1 MLRSTYNNINTRFKL
16 LKRELIELDSACATN
31 TIDVDE
37 VDELIDAFSR
47 STQSNKFLIN
57 INYSKVSTNST
68 SKICGSQHTAFV
80 VIVSVVVLR
89 QLTRVVTVVH
99 VLVVVP

>member
-16 LKRELIELDSACATN
+16 LKRELIELDSACAT

-68 SKICGSQHTAFV
+68 SKICGNQHTAFV

>member
-16 LKRELIELDSACATN
+16 LKRELIELDSACAT